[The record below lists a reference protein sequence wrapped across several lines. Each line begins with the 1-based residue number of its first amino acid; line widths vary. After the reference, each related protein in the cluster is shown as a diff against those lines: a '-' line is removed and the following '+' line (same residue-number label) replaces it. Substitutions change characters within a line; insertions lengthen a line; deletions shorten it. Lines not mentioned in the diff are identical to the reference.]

1 MSQHGLMSSVILCT
15 MLLGLNA
22 SAQTIEPPRQMTDE
36 ELKADPVAAFNAQ
49 QERNAAFE
57 KALADRDAVLAKKP
71 AARIGMTAKQVRET
85 TNWGEPSSVNRT
97 MVSGHTHE
105 QWVYGDRQYLY
116 FDNGRL
122 TAIQNSQ

>member
-22 SAQTIEPPRQMTDE
+22 SAQTVAPPAPAASTAE
-36 ELKADPVAAFNAQ
+36 ELMADIHAMAAKAEADDQAQAA
-49 QERNAAFE
+49 AAVE
-57 KALADRDAVLAKKP
+57 LAKKP
-71 AARIGMTAKQVRET
+71 SARIGMTAKQVRT
-85 TNWGEPSSVNRT
+85 STNWGEPASVNRT